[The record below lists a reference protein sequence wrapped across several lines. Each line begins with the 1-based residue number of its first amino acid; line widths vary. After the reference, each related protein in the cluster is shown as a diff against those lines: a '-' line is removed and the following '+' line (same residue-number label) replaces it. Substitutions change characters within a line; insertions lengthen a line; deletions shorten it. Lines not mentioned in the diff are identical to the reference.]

1 MGLDGRPD
9 EEGNIL
15 KKEGCGTCQMQ
26 TPDQRKMI
34 TELFRICQEYK
45 KHYQVHNG
53 PEHHRGYGELLA
65 IQIIA
70 IYDVF
75 CQN

>member
-26 TPDQRKMI
+26 TPDQRKVI
-34 TELFRICQEYK
+34 TELFRICQEFK
-45 KHYQVHNG
+45 KHCQRHNG
-53 PEHHRGYGELLA
+53 PEGSDH
-65 IQIIA
+65 ITSSTQILIKLQFRNL
-70 IYDVF
+70 D
-75 CQN
+75 